1 MKGFVDKDSC
11 IGCGLCAGL
20 CSDIFEMDDEGKA
33 VASENE
39 IEEKLMDDAKEA
51 ETGCPVGAITLE

>member
-1 MKGFVDKDSC
+1 MKGFVDRDSC

-20 CSDIFEMDDEGKA
+20 SPDVFEMDDEGKA

-39 IEEKLMDDAKEA
+39 IEEKLISDAKEA
-51 ETGCPVGAITLE
+51 EMSCPVGAITLK

>member
-11 IGCGLCAGL
+11 IGCGLCEGL
-20 CSDIFEMDDEGKA
+20 CPDVFKMNDEGKA
-33 VASENE
+33 DAIETD

-51 ETGCPVGAITLE
+51 ETGCPVGAITIE